1 MHRMKP
7 PAVAGAAAIVLVLVV
22 PAHAQEQS
30 TSLSVGEAISRAVA
44 ESHRLAEARA
54 RAEGAEAAIRT
65 RDAADQPTVNFSAG
79 YMRTNHIDE
88 FGFPLANGSLRLIY
102 PDIPDN
108 YFTRATLQ
116 WPIYTAGRT
125 AALVRAAEAEARAA
139 AADLEVARAD
149 LRLEVVRTYWALVTA
164 TEASRVVDDAVARAE
179 AHLQDVRS
187 RFATGLIP
195 PNDVSAAEAQ
205 RAREQLQL
213 IEARNLRSSMLEEL
227 RRLTGIAGDIVP
239 TEPLAGVPSRTQVPP
254 AVERAEQ
261 RAIAEHITAAEER
274 EEAIASQRRPT
285 ISVSASGDYAHPN
298 PRIFPRTAT
307 WRPSWEAGVVFNWQ
321 LWDGGRTA
329 AEGIEA
335 AAATRALEARRA
347 EVDTLIASEVRQR
360 QLDVDSAY
368 GALPT
373 AEAAV
378 RSALETRR
386 VLGERFTA
394 GVATSTDV
402 LDAQF
407 ALLQAELDRTRAL
420 ANIRLA
426 EARLERALGVQ

>member
-1 MHRMKP
+1 
-7 PAVAGAAAIVLVLVV
+7 
-22 PAHAQEQS
+22 
-30 TSLSVGEAISRAVA
+30 
-44 ESHRLAEARA
+44 
-54 RAEGAEAAIRT
+54 
-65 RDAADQPTVNFSAG
+65 
-79 YMRTNHIDE
+79 
-88 FGFPLANGSLRLIY
+88 
-102 PDIPDN
+102 
-108 YFTRATLQ
+108 
-116 WPIYTAGRT
+116 
-125 AALVRAAEAEARAA
+125 
-139 AADLEVARAD
+139 
-149 LRLEVVRTYWALVTA
+149 
-164 TEASRVVDDAVARAE
+164 
-179 AHLQDVRS
+179 
-187 RFATGLIP
+187 
-195 PNDVSAAEAQ
+195 
-205 RAREQLQL
+205 
-213 IEARNLRSSMLEEL
+213 
-227 RRLTGIAGDIVP
+227 
-239 TEPLAGVPSRTQVPP
+239 
-254 AVERAEQ
+254 
-261 RAIAEHITAAEER
+261 
-274 EEAIASQRRPT
+274 
-285 ISVSASGDYAHPN
+285 
-298 PRIFPRTAT
+298 
-307 WRPSWEAGVVFNWQ
+307 VFNWQ